1 MADIVL
7 LAESGRRGGTR
18 ESRRLRRDGRIPAVV
33 YGHGIEPIPVSV
45 DARELRV
52 ALGGEAGSWALLSL
66 RVADGGGNH
75 LAMARQLQRDPVRH
89 TVIHV
94 DFQVVGR
101 DEVVTAEVPLILIG
115 EALAVHRGDG
125 MVDQELQA
133 VPIKAKP
140 ADLPPH
146 LELDISDMEIGD
158 SFRASELKL
167 PPGVELDVDG
177 DSVVVIAH
185 PPRTAELPEEA
196 AAEEGEAAAGEEG
209 EGQAAGSTA
218 GAGDDSP
225 AGDR

>member
-1 MADIVL
+1 MPDIIL
-7 LAESGRRGGTR
+7 LAESGRVSGTSQ
-18 ESRRLRRDGRIPAVV
+18 SRRLRAAGRIPAVV
-33 YGHGIEPIPVSV
+33 YGHGIDPIPVSV
-45 DARELRV
+45 DARDLRV
-52 ALGGEAGSWALLSL
+52 ALGGEAGSRALLSL
-66 RVADGGGNH
+66 RVGSSSH

-101 DEVVTAEVPLILIG
+101 DEVVTAEIPLLLLG

-125 MVDQELQA
+125 MLDQELQS

-140 ADLPPH
+140 ADIPPH
-146 LELDISDMEIGD
+146 LELDISEMQIGD
-158 SFRASELKL
+158 SIRASELTL

-185 PPRTAELPEEA
+185 PPRTVELPEEA
-196 AAEEGEAAAGEEG
+196 AAEEAEAAEGEEG
-209 EGQAAGSTA
+209 DGAAGGTT